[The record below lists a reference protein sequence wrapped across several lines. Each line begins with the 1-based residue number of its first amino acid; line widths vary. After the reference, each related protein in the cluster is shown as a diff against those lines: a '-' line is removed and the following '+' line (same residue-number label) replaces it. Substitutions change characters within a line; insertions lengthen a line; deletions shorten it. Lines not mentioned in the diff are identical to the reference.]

1 MDQRTLRRQIEK
13 IDNVPTVPLMV
24 RRLLEMF
31 ENPRISLKEIGDF
44 ISQDP
49 VLVSKILRVVNS
61 PIYGFPGRISSLT
74 QGLLLLGLNVVRG
87 LLLGVALFEVMK
99 EAVAGLWEH
108 SIGCALMSRVLA
120 RRTGLKEPEEVF
132 VAGLIH
138 DVGKVFLSLRYP
150 DLYRTALAQAEIDG
164 LFIHEVENE
173 LFGATHAQ
181 VMGWVVE
188 KWNFP
193 KSLVE
198 QVKCHHRPDRAV
210 LAPVQTSIVHVADIM
225 IRGRGFGFPGDRLVP
240 PVNASAWNLLGL
252 SDTLLREVLVET
264 EDLLEQTEDF
274 MVQETR

>member
-1 MDQRTLRRQIEK
+1 MEQNTLRRQIERL
-13 IDNVPTVPLMV
+13 DNVPTIPVMV

-44 ISQDP
+44 ISKDP
-49 VLVSKILRVVNS
+49 VLASKILRVVNS

-87 LLLGVALFEVMK
+87 LLLGVALFEIMK

-120 RRTGLKEPEEVF
+120 RRKGLKEPEEVF

-138 DVGKVFLSLRYP
+138 DLGKVFLSMRYP

-164 LFIHEVENE
+164 LFIHEVETE
-173 LFGATHAQ
+173 LFAANHAQ
-181 VMGWVVE
+181 VMGWVAE

-198 QVKCHHRPDRAV
+198 QVKYHHRPDRAV
-210 LAPVQTSIVHVADIM
+210 LTPVQTSIIHVADIM
-225 IRGRGFGFPGDRLVP
+225 IRGRGFGFPGDQLVP
-240 PVNASAWNLLGL
+240 PVNASAWDLLGL
-252 SDTLLREVLVET
+252 SDPLLREVLVET
-264 EDLLEQTEDF
+264 EDLLEQAEGF
-274 MVQETR
+274 IVQEA